1 MIGVLA
7 IIAIVASFVAPSLI
21 RQVQTA
27 TAAGED
33 AKLDDIAQALTNAIK
48 ATGFIPNPNLDPAA
62 TNSAQ
67 GFGWAYL
74 ASNYTRLAGRNLI
87 SVFPGLPNDTQRR
100 LYLSTNL
107 AGTASNGGYNRTIS
121 NWGATFFPT
130 NTKMYLVS
138 ASRPDFALLLPTN
151 GPNAQGANNTN
162 AVTLVNALESWI
174 KVVSN
179 GVVEAPASL
188 VDGWTNKGEFLHVRT
203 IDLAPIFNEARAT
216 QQKISDQ
223 EDKNLEE
230 IARALTA
237 SIQANG
243 QIPDPSL
250 PATSAGGWAAMAQN
264 YTSLGST
271 DLLNSFGTNA
281 TTQRRFYLSVNTT
294 NYIQNQNGG
303 NFQTTSS
310 GWPTNNFPT
319 DIYFV
324 LVSSSKKDLNL
335 NCPTN
340 SNFGG
345 SDVAWL
351 KNWVKKADSLG
362 IYPADNLNVLNWTN
376 RGEFLHVKPVD
387 LRPLFCRVQLIDTA
401 CPPTATITTFGDY
414 TYANPNVSFFGG
426 VAVFDIFDTA
436 LSPITPSRVLAGT
449 DRVILRTPYPQFLGR
464 ASALGAANPLGGTAF
479 ITPAQ
484 VTPALNPQP
493 RFLIPISGSATPP
506 PAGLFPANVQTFY
519 VLKGTALQLW
529 DNASASSVLTTTIES
544 DCSFKYF
551 GNTWTKVD

>member
-62 TNSAQ
+62 TNPAQ

-74 ASNYTRLAGRNLI
+74 ASNYTRLAGSNLV
-87 SVFPGLPNDTQRR
+87 SVFGGMTNDTQRR

-107 AGTASNGGYNRTIS
+107 AGAAYNGGFSNTFS

-203 IDLAPIFNEARAT
+203 VDLSPIFNEARAA

-230 IARALTA
+230 IARALIA

-243 QIPDPSL
+243 QIPNPNASSTNTTDGWVFLASSFSSLGQEAFRYSFPLVSTNERRMYLDTNIAILPLRTPS
-250 PATSAGGWAAMAQN
+250 GGWPVAPNVPA
-264 YTSLGST
+264 SL
-271 DLLNSFGTNA
+271 F
-281 TTQRRFYLSVNTT
+281 
-294 NYIQNQNGG
+294 I
-303 NFQTTSS
+303 
-310 GWPTNNFPT
+310 
-319 DIYFV
+319 
-324 LVSSSKKDLNL
+324 VSSSKQDLDLSCLL
-335 NCPTN
+335 NGVGANNSVTN
-340 SNFGG
+340 S
-345 SDVAWL
+345 
-351 KNWVKKADSLG
+351 
-362 IYPADNLNVLNWTN
+362 LNWLRGWSRSSSLPIINTIAPWTD
-376 RGEFLHVKPVD
+376 RGEFLHVKTID
-387 LRPLFCRVQLIDTA
+387 LKALFCRVELLDAAGPAEVNQTSTGSGYTNIPTPLNTNGTTVNFVTNDASQATISSIYPALRRSGLFGRGTNDDV
-401 CPPTATITTFGDY
+401 PPTIQISGSSTPSTITITTPG
-414 TYANPNVSFFGG
+414 A
-426 VAVFDIFDTA
+426 
-436 LSPITPSRVLAGT
+436 
-449 DRVILRTPYPQFLGR
+449 PQFIVG
-464 ASALGAANPLGGTAF
+464 GGTN
-479 ITPAQ
+479 TMD
-484 VTPALNPQP
+484 
-493 RFLIPISGSATPP
+493 
-506 PAGLFPANVQTFY
+506 VQSKNFY
-519 VLKGTALQLW
+519 VLKGTSIGLVVPGISTNNQM
-529 DNASASSVLTTTIES
+529 IQK
-544 DCSFKYF
+544 DCQFEYF
-551 GNTWTKVD
+551 GRAWRQTY